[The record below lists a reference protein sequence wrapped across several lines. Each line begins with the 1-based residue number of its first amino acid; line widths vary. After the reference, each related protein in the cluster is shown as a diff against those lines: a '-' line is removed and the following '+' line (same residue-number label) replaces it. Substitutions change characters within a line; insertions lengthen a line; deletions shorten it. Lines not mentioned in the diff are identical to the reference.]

1 MSVGDCRY
9 GIDQRVDVRWDDD
22 KFRRYWFPNS
32 YSDSGVVQKIREHSN
47 DNGVVEMEYYIH
59 YDDCTIVSIC
69 NIFSDDKRM
78 EGWVPAKRI
87 SLFNKKSS
95 KRPREPD
102 TGFSEKVTDS
112 FFVFNFRN
120 RKANP
125 L

>member
-1 MSVGDCRY
+1 
-9 GIDQRVDVRWDDD
+9 
-22 KFRRYWFPNS
+22 
-32 YSDSGVVQKIREHSN
+32 
-47 DNGVVEMEYYIH
+47 MEYYIH